1 MCGLCNTPLNTFK
14 RMIVKKA
21 NDVLVLTWKLFWRY
35 GIPERVSRTL
45 QCPRDHTLRNSGR
58 CFETPLKASI
68 SSTDFSLKCSLEN
81 DEPAVW
87 HWPYRTYWQVVKLC
101 KGLHLTL
108 LLIPSISV
116 NSKHKNDVATKH
128 HCRKTTPSHPQ
139 PPYPMTSLSIPLS
152 THGIALT
159 CLSNRSWADPE
170 ISEKWKVVPFLKRV
184 GEYIKYTLLILITKY
199 KQGLKKIYLEA
210 CRWQLSIL
218 ALWHCLNLVP
228 IK

>member
-1 MCGLCNTPLNTFK
+1 ME
-14 RMIVKKA
+14 I
-21 NDVLVLTWKLFWRY
+21 VLTLWHPWKGLKD
-35 GIPERVSRTL
+35 PPVSS
-45 QCPRDHTLRNSGR
+45 DHTLRNSGR

-87 HWPYRTYWQVVKLC
+87 HWSYRTYWQVVKLC
-101 KGLHLTL
+101 KGLYLTL

-116 NSKHKNDVATKH
+116 NSKHKNDVATKP
-128 HCRKTTPSHPQ
+128 HCRKTIPSHPQ

-184 GEYIKYTLLILITKY
+184 GEYIKYTLLILTTKY
-199 KQGLKKIYLEA
+199 KQGLKKNLPGSLQIAAVNPGSLT
-210 CRWQLSIL
+210 LSKSSS
-218 ALWHCLNLVP
+218 N
-228 IK
+228 